1 MSMDRSKRMI
11 IAGTSAV
18 LLIGG
23 LVFVYYW
30 LLAPLKAEVAM
41 KEKELETEEQI
52 VAELQSDTL
61 TQETAFETTVELQKR
76 LPVKA
81 LVPQLMLDIEKAEI
95 ISHSFVKTI
104 EITEDESET
113 AAPVQPAEEPA
124 EEAAEGTAEASEETG
139 EDGEEND
146 SIVDEQM
153 DEQLE
158 QSPEEELEPELLPAG
173 LRKIVITMAVQSP
186 SYKEMEEFLASL
198 ESMRRILTVE
208 NIEFEGNPE
217 IWSIEQTVDILE
229 YSVAV
234 SAYYAPV
241 LEDLQEDLPS
251 LPSTIKPA
259 GKKNPMYQ
267 APGTLSD
274 DEEE

>member
-1 MSMDRSKRMI
+1 MNMDRSKRLTLIAI
-11 IAGTSAV
+11 IAAV
-18 LLIGG
+18 LLVGG

-30 LLAPLKAEVAM
+30 LLDPLKSEVAM

-52 VAELQSDTL
+52 VSELQSNTL
-61 TQETAFETTVELQKR
+61 TKETAFETTVELQKR

-95 ISHSFVKTI
+95 ISRSFVKAI
-104 EITEDESET
+104 EITEDEGET
-113 AAPVQPAEEPA
+113 AVPAEEPA
-124 EEAAEGTAEASEETG
+124 EEAAAETEEAAEESEEA
-139 EDGEEND
+139 GEEND

-158 QSPEEELEPELLPAG
+158 QSQEAEQEPELLPAG

-186 SYKEMEEFLASL
+186 SYQEMEEFLASL

-208 NIEFEGNPE
+208 NITFEGNPE

-241 LEDLQEDLPS
+241 LADLQEDLPS
-251 LPSTIKPA
+251 LPSTIRPA

-267 APGTLSD
+267 SPGTFSD